1 LKNFRIYDKH
11 TIKGIG
17 GDMNSHFWKSK
28 ILVAVVIGLFSLMMF
43 AEAMPSTAGS
53 SSRQM
58 AQGKGQNQNGEL
70 NRTAVKSQSTQAVAA
85 NKEEITEQVKNAE
98 SQPTVREHETS
109 VPQVKKKKKF
119 PWLLVVAVMLV
130 AGAAVYYFVV
140 INKKY
145 TLTTTVGAGVNGT
158 PATGSVKYKK
168 GSVANYNY
176 SAASGYTSLV
186 VTLDGTPVAVSGT
199 VTMDKDH
206 TLSATSV
213 QVHTLTV
220 ITYWLAGSGYPS
232 AGTYYFEKGSVV
244 NYWYSSIS
252 HEVQVKLD
260 GVKICDHG
268 TVSGTYDVP
277 CSGSFVMND
286 NHTLEVISY

>member
-1 LKNFRIYDKH
+1 
-11 TIKGIG
+11 
-17 GDMNSHFWKSK
+17 MNGHFWKSK
-28 ILVAVVIGLFSLMMF
+28 ILVAIVIGLFSLMVF
-43 AEAMPSTAGS
+43 TEVEKAAPST
-53 SSRQM
+53 Q
-58 AQGKGQNQNGEL
+58 L
-70 NRTAVKSQSTQAVAA
+70 
-85 NKEEITEQVKNAE
+85 KNAE
-98 SQPTVREHETS
+98 SLSQPTVREREGTA
-109 VPQVKKKKKF
+109 PQVLQKKKF
-119 PWLLVVAVMLV
+119 PWLLVVAVTLV

-140 INKKY
+140 LNKKY
-145 TLTTTVGAGVNGT
+145 TMTTNVGTGVDGT

-168 GSVANYNY
+168 GSVINYGY
-176 SAASGYTSLV
+176 TPASGYTSLV
-186 VTLDGTPVAVSGT
+186 VTLDGIPVAASGT

-206 TLSATSV
+206 TLSATAV
-213 QVHTLTV
+213 QQHALTV

-232 AGTYYFEKGSVV
+232 AGTYYFEKGSIV

-268 TVSGTYDVP
+268 TVSDTYDVP